1 MRRIIF
7 NISLILIIVVTCLTP
22 LVTYKPVYALTD
34 TLTVSGEGVENEFPY
49 PAGYSGGASNYTNL
63 NSNDGDT
70 TIYLGYSDVSF
81 PIRYHSW
88 AITDSVVSY
97 SSISNV
103 NLTIVARGQIWASKH
118 FVPYV
123 YIGGTRF
130 LGTQVDYS
138 DSPYITFSQDWS
150 SNPATGNPWQ
160 LSEINN
166 AEFGFGYQSDGYY
179 DLIRCTYLSVV
190 ITYAPVVTPT
200 VSTSA
205 ATGILYDGAHK
216 ATLNGSIDAT
226 GGVNADFRGFEWGT
240 TSNTTAPASTQSP
253 RTTPYSAN
261 YTESGSFG
269 VASFSYQI
277 TAGLAAGTTYYFRAY
292 AHNSAGWSY
301 GSELSFTTLTD
312 PDITTQAATYVSAT
326 TVRLNAL
333 VINDGGQ
340 LADIRFGYSTAS
352 GNCTDGGDCSGA
364 ICTFNATSYNATTPW
379 VLDTYATGSQPYV
392 DLSGLVVNKTYYFCV
407 QIRND
412 ISCRCGGQLSF
423 TTSTGVSV
431 PTNLK
436 GIPTD
441 TTISLL
447 WTKAAGSTNTLIRYK
462 ANEYPTGIADG
473 ILGYLDNKN
482 SIVISG
488 LSRGESY
495 YFMAWGE
502 SGGLYSSNTT
512 LIVTTLAGTLAVGA
526 LPTPT
531 TSTSWFQSPDYT
543 KVSNVP
549 FYGMINWWA
558 DSFQIPRSTLWFMMA
573 IFIALCLGV
582 LSYKFGGQKIIITYL
597 VVLLSLGFSVSQGLV
612 SMWLLVPFILIGI
625 STLAIGERV

>member
-7 NISLILIIVVTCLTP
+7 NIFLILIILVTCFVP
-22 LVTYKPVYALTD
+22 LVTYKPVSAACVTTVTQ
-34 TLTVSGEGVENEFPY
+34 TLTVDGEGGVY
-49 PAGYSGGASNYTNL
+49 AWGTYIGAPATFVNMQSD
-63 NSNDGDT
+63 DGDT
-70 TIYLGYSDVSF
+70 SYIQAPGWSNGRLRDWSYSDASLAGIISKVEF
-81 PIRYHSW
+81 NIK
-88 AITDSVVSY
+88 AY
-97 SSISNV
+97 SAPSAGSNV
-103 NLTIVARGQIWASKH
+103 GAYCV
-118 FVPYV
+118 
-123 YIGGTRF
+123 IGGTVYEYPSWRYVVATGYV
-130 LGTQVDYS
+130 LY
-138 DSPYITFSQDWS
+138 TFEWAT
-150 SNPATGNPWQ
+150 NPATGLAWTNA
-160 LSEINN
+160 EINSTV
-166 AEFGFGYQSDGYY
+166 FGEKVYTENYGIWS
-179 DLIRCTYLSVV
+179 TYSY
-190 ITYAPVVTPT
+190 ITVTYCVDYPT
-200 VSTSA
+200 VTASA
-205 ATGILYDGAHK
+205 ASGILYDGAHK

-340 LADIRFGYSTAS
+340 LADIRFGYSTVS

-447 WTKAAGSTNTLIRYK
+447 WTKGAGSTNTLIRYK

-512 LIVTTLAGTLAVGA
+512 LIVTTLAGTLAGGA